1 MTADRVVVRGITAT
15 GHHGVFDFERREGQP
30 FVVDVE
36 LAVDLARAGASDDLA
51 HTVHYGEVAADV
63 VARIEGEPFDLIERL
78 AQVIAEDALARPL
91 VESVTVTV
99 HKPKAPVGVEFGD
112 VQVRV
117 TRERPLVPVVI
128 ALGANLGEPAETVM
142 AVLQDLQLS
151 EVVTFPA
158 SSGLWETD
166 PVGGPD
172 QPAYVNAVLTG
183 LTRLSPRRLL
193 DVLHEIEAAH
203 GRTREV
209 RWGARTLDLDLIQ
222 YGAPGE
228 SSEVRSD
235 DPGLTLPHPRAH
247 ERAFVLQPWL
257 VADPAA
263 RLRVGDGVRP
273 VADLL
278 AEVGDTGVRRLDLGW
293 SAYAPTSGDAF
304 PQEDA

>member
-15 GHHGVFDFERREGQP
+15 GFHGVFDFERREGQP

-36 LAVDLARAGASDDLA
+36 LAVDLARAGASDNLT

-112 VQVRV
+112 VEVRWL
-117 TRERPLVPVVI
+117 RARPLVPVVI

-142 AVLQDLQLS
+142 GVLEDLQLS
-151 EVVTFPA
+151 QVVTCPS

-172 QPAYVNAVLTG
+172 QPTYVNAVLTG

-193 DVLHEIEAAH
+193 DLLHEIEAAH

-235 DPGLTLPHPRAH
+235 DPDLTLPHPRAH

-257 VADPAA
+257 DADPEG
-263 RLRVGDGVRP
+263 RLRVGDDVRP

-278 AEVGDTGVRRLDLGW
+278 ARVGDTGVRRLDLGW
-293 SAYAPTSGDAF
+293 SAYAPTSGDSF
-304 PQEDA
+304 PMEGP